1 MGDTVMTSANY
12 RLIAE
17 GIRAVVKNNPDADP
31 YTLWSVTGALAYLM
45 AIDNPRFDRDT
56 FYEAAG
62 INRNGPDMKGE
73 K

>member
-1 MGDTVMTSANY
+1 MMTTQHYTVITNA
-12 RLIAE
+12 
-17 GIRAVVKNNPDADP
+17 IRSVVENNPDADP